1 VIPISKPQIDRR
13 EIEAVEAVL
22 QSGRLAQG
30 PRVAEF
36 EERFAEFVGA
46 RYGVACG
53 NGTQALM
60 LALLAHG
67 IGPGDEVITT
77 PFTFVATASAV
88 MMCGARPVFVDV
100 LEGTG
105 NINPQAVQRA
115 LWHDGRPWQCISAVI
130 PVHLFG
136 HPVDDYNLTRKICT
150 DPDRRDIGAAYF
162 PDDGLSKIRALDG
175 AVPVPSIIYDSCQAH
190 SAMIADACLEKRP
203 MGWLG
208 TSCFSFYATKNL
220 TTGEGGMVITND
232 ADMADYL
239 RSLRNHGQTKR
250 YHYTELGYN
259 FRMTEI
265 QAAIGL
271 VQLEKLPEMQA
282 ARQQNATYLTE
293 NLEGVIT
300 PIVRPGCVHA
310 WHQYTIRVPG
320 GREKRDALQAHLT
333 EQGIGSGVYY
343 PLPLHLQ
350 PAFAHLGYK
359 IGDFPIAEKLS
370 GEVLSLP
377 VHPGLSSED
386 LERIAEGVN
395 GWQR

>member
-1 VIPISKPQIDRR
+1 MIPISRPQIDRR

-22 QSGRLAQG
+22 KSGRLAQG
-30 PRVAEF
+30 PKVQEF
-36 EERFAEFVGA
+36 EERFADYVGA
-46 RYGVACG
+46 RFGVACG

-60 LALLAHG
+60 LALLAHDV
-67 IGPGDEVITT
+67 GPGDEVITT

-100 LEGTG
+100 EEETG
-105 NINPQAVQRA
+105 NLDTQQARSAIVRQLPR
-115 LWHDGRPWQCISAVI
+115 HKAVI
-130 PVHLFG
+130 PVHLYG
-136 HPVDDYNLTRKICT
+136 HPCNAGQLWAMMHSTEYPCQTR
-150 DPDRRDIGAAYF
+150 PVWE
-162 PDDGLSKIRALDG
+162 DGI
-175 AVPVPSIIYDSCQAH
+175 VIYDACQAH
-190 SAMIADACLEKRP
+190 GAGTFLPVGGLGNHVVQRWHKI
-203 MGWLG
+203 GQLG

-220 TTGEGGMVITND
+220 TCGEGGMVTTND

-239 RSLRNHGQTKR
+239 RARRNHGQLEH

-282 ARQQNATYLTE
+282 ARQANAEYLTA

-300 PIVRPGCVHA
+300 PVVKPGCVHA

-333 EQGIGSGVYY
+333 EQGIGTGVYY

-350 PAFAHLGYK
+350 PVFAHLGYK

-386 LERIAEGVN
+386 LEKITEAVN
-395 GWQR
+395 EWTN

>member
-1 VIPISKPQIDRR
+1 MIPISRPQIDRR

-22 QSGRLAQG
+22 RSGRLAQG
-30 PRVAEF
+30 PKVAEF

-46 RYGVACG
+46 RFGVACG

-67 IGPGDEVITT
+67 VGPGDEVITT

-88 MMCGARPVFVDV
+88 MMVGAKPVFVDV
-100 LEGTG
+100 FEDTRNL
-105 NINPQAVQRA
+105 NNHQA
-115 LWHDGRPWQCISAVI
+115 RPVKAKAVM
-130 PVHLFG
+130 PVHLYG
-136 HPVDDYNLTRKICT
+136 HPATAPLKDC
-150 DPDRRDIGAAYF
+150 
-162 PDDGLSKIRALDG
+162 
-175 AVPVPSIIYDSCQAH
+175 IIWDACQAH
-190 SAMIADACLEKRP
+190 GARINGFKIGAI
-203 MGWLG
+203 G

-220 TTGEGGMVITND
+220 TTGEGGMVTTSA
-232 ADMADYL
+232 ADIADRL
-239 RSLRNHGQTKR
+239 RSLRNHGQGAR
-250 YHYTELGYN
+250 YHYAELGYN
-259 FRMTEI
+259 FRMTEM

-310 WHQYTIRVPG
+310 WHQYTVRVPG

-333 EQGIGSGVYY
+333 EQGIGTGVYY

-386 LERIAEGVN
+386 LSKIVEGVN
-395 GWQR
+395 SANI